1 MTTGRFVLSLK
12 ASAPW
17 LSGNS
22 SSNTLLR
29 GHGEEQI
36 KCKGLPTADSQQMP
50 GLFAPCPN
58 TVPKNKV
65 PQGCILL
72 SYPPY
77 SVQPC
82 HRALCLPDTTHRDN
96 GGDGADTIHTAAK
109 PQRAAQLTR
118 ASVST
123 SAPSSLSWRVSMSV
137 NS

>member
-12 ASAPW
+12 ASAPR

-36 KCKGLPTADSQQMP
+36 KCKGLPRADSQQMP
-50 GLFAPCPN
+50 GLYAPCPN
-58 TVPKNKV
+58 TVPQNKV

-77 SVQPC
+77 SVQPF
-82 HRALCLPDTTHRDN
+82 ATELSVSDTTHRDN
-96 GGDGADTIHTAAK
+96 GGDGVDTICTAAK
-109 PQRAAQLTR
+109 PQRAARLTR